1 MLDTTPAF
9 AEFAREAF
17 KYSPVEREVMWRE
30 RYEAAHR
37 DVFDAFHAA
46 LGERRTPLVRE
57 LSALRRRAEEA
68 APVIAE
74 LAEELDP
81 RVAELLGVESE
92 ASPLHVLVV
101 GASST
106 SAVVGRVGDDVALF
120 HCLEWY
126 RSREGA
132 RTLVAHE
139 DTHAWHQIRLG
150 LAPPENDV
158 AWTAFYE
165 GLALRASRQL
175 VPDQPEQDY
184 FWYGYEGFEE
194 WLPWCR
200 ERRDTLLETFRASL
214 DDPGAVESFFGG
226 GLVEGQWRVG
236 FFVADEIVGGIG
248 HSVAE
253 LAALSVEEAVGV
265 VHSALE
271 GPAH

>member
-1 MLDTTPAF
+1 
-9 AEFAREAF
+9 
-17 KYSPVEREVMWRE
+17 V
-30 RYEAAHR
+30 
-37 DVFDAFHAA
+37 
-46 LGERRTPLVRE
+46 
-57 LSALRRRAEEA
+57 
-68 APVIAE
+68 
-74 LAEELDP
+74 
-81 RVAELLGVESE
+81 
-92 ASPLHVLVV
+92 HVLVV

-106 SAVVGRVGDDVALF
+106 SAVVGRMGDDVALF

-126 RSREGA
+126 RSRAGA
-132 RTLVAHE
+132 STLVAHE

-150 LAPPENDV
+150 AAPPEDDL

-175 VPDQPEQDY
+175 VPDQPDQDY

-214 DDPGAVESFFGG
+214 DDRGAVESFFGG

-236 FFVADEIVGGIG
+236 FFVADELVGGIG
-248 HSVAE
+248 HPVAE
-253 LAALSVEEAVGV
+253 LAALSVEEAVAV